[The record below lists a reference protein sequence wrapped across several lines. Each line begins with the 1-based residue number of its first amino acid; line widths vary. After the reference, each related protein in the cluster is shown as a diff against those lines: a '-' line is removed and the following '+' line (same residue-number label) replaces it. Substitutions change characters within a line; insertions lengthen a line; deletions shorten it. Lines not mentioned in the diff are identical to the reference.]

1 MPKTERTLKV
11 DAVVLR
17 HTDWGEADRL
27 LTLYSREHGK
37 LRAIAK
43 GVRKIQSRKAGHLEP
58 FTRVTIMLAK
68 GHDLWIVT
76 QAEAID
82 LYQPIREE
90 LQKMGQAAYVVELLD
105 RFTYEEG
112 QNWQLYKLLTETLE
126 RLSSGEDDFIPI
138 KYYEMRLLELLGYR
152 PLLFECA
159 ACGADITARDQY
171 FSADLGGVLCP
182 MCANR
187 GQSSRPVSL
196 EALRFLRHIQRSTYK
211 EARMVNPPAAIRQ
224 EMEALQNYYL
234 TYLLERSLN
243 SPEFLKQIHKQL

>member
-1 MPKTERTLKV
+1 MPRPDRNIRV

-17 HTDWGEADRL
+17 HSDWGETDRL
-27 LTLYSREHGK
+27 LVLYSKEQGK

-43 GVRKIQSRKAGHLEP
+43 GLRKIQSRKAGHLEP
-58 FTRVTIMLAK
+58 FTRVTLMLAK

-82 LYQPIREE
+82 LYQPIREN
-90 LQKMGQAAYVVELLD
+90 LQKMVHAAYVVELLD

-126 RLSSGEDDFIPI
+126 RLSALEDDFVPLRF
-138 KYYEMRLLELLGYR
+138 YETRLLSLLGYQ

-159 ACGADITARDQY
+159 ACGDEIIAQSQY
-171 FSADLGGVLCP
+171 FSADMGGVLCP
-182 MCANR
+182 QCGAR

-196 EALRFLRHIQRSTYK
+196 EALRFLRHFQRSDFK
-211 EARMVNPPAAIRQ
+211 QALRANPPQTIRQ
-224 EMEALQNYYL
+224 EIDALQYYYL

-243 SPEFLKQIHKQL
+243 TPEFLKQIQRPL